1 MVSDLRRTTSTSLPL
16 ASLDTSTAV
25 VYSSAPTTS
34 PSRTKTSDGLP
45 PGLTASIDKTMAD
58 IENLLESVYTT
69 EGSKPNLLM
78 HNPKQFAEISSAS
91 SSYEN
96 LQIGQAPPISS
107 EPGSSP
113 SFLLPWEAT
122 ESTLKQSVTPTGT
135 LGSGLSENRADDTE
149 PASPRGLKRSPAMM
163 MSSAYG
169 IEPSTSS
176 VSFPSLF
183 GPQAQPTL
191 SASAEPHKIPTVAS
205 LSQAKTPVTTVSSG
219 PPPVPNTI
227 DQLTA
232 SYKWLQEVELFYSLL
247 LCLSLCIFS
256 SSLRPAHFA
265 YSLPPPFSLGLC
277 RHLFCALKH
286 ILRAVVPDA
295 AFTCLPSHSSFST
308 SIRFQ
313 FCGLLGHQPSTS
325 SYSNIFLSSSV
336 GPTQA
341 VQTDTIPSRPGSA
354 LSIHDLPLSR
364 PGSSASGIHPSSRSA
379 FDPTIIPGAPYQKP
393 KAVRQTVSAP
403 RSTSVITS
411 GISSTITTTAASA
424 TSPTSATKIPNTLAR
439 VLLKKELREVLNR
452 RKEQLEA
459 CEIEA
464 NQRQYIVHKML
475 VTGLL
480 PENHWQDDIP
490 RVITCQLP
498 PDLIR
503 GARVIPPPKYSVGT
517 QKDDYEMDRL
527 VDKSRQEARF
537 RQDYGTTASTSR
549 AAHMSPMSQMSP
561 RQRTAATHT
570 HSIGIQSSDDRY
582 QQQQQL
588 QQYGRIASMPPPRL
602 TEQLDMGRRY
612 TPKRTT
618 ETQTENYVSDR
629 LHDAELQY
637 AYEKARPQQIFND
650 SRYGVSVT
658 TSRSE
663 RRSRYDQAIQR
674 NDDLL
679 EATKRYF
686 EDYDRQLR
694 EMGERNRRMHRR
706 HFDFNDDDPVMRE
719 ARKQEIMEELAR
731 RRERMCSSCELLSD
745 NPPYRMP
752 GVYSTNLKS
761 SDYSS
766 TVPHYG
772 SLPRNIDYQQRLS
785 PLARDFT
792 YRESD
797 RYFPQLRDAYGS
809 LPRNYE
815 RYFGLDPTST
825 GNIQIDQEQSFGNG
839 AYSFG
844 YGRTPMQQQQ
854 QQRYG
859 TSNLYNSSGARSL
872 YNLNDDRV
880 LNQPTMP
887 STSRPQQPGVHSL
900 NYLDQLGVDAR
911 DQLRYSDG
919 VSGYRTQQQ
928 PQAQSSTIL
937 PQYANYLSQQFQA
950 GLNTMQ
956 PTSYDMHGP
965 PLSDPLTYNY
975 PSNYPMSRQ
984 SQILD
989 PLQAPHVY
997 SRSEA
1002 NYGSRPP
1009 EYPLDYGNLVRN
1021 QPPPDYGPQSRM
1033 GYSAMAG
1040 YDSMMNPPY
1049 DSMGNTY
1056 AGPSSWPYS
1065 HNQQPPHT
1073 GGYGPYSQAAM
1084 SRPPP
1089 AAPAPF
1095 GVPAGRVGLS
1105 AAYDSRYPHSDFDRM
1120 YASQTGPGDD
1130 ALSRVYATA
1139 GRRREVGGRN
1149 REYQYQSHSLGRLT
1163 DRTAAQVGHRRP
1175 HAKTVEFAR
1184 RETSPYF
1191 IKRILLTRRYKHHN
1205 IYNDLGVR
1213 VIGGKKMANG
1223 ELGAFVSAVN
1233 PNRNSQLL
1241 GEIREGDQVLEW
1253 NGILLNG
1260 KTFEEVERIINS
1272 STGEVEI
1279 ILRTERE
1286 RGASRAT
1293 HYGSLKK
1300 QYETDN
1306 IYGDD
1311 RDFSPERSPPIP
1323 MHQQN
1328 GNIYPSSTTSKRR
1341 MQSSQMDASI
1351 GHLQL
1356 ALSYDKFASV
1366 LSVRVLRARGL
1377 RSRDPNRV
1385 APNPFVKVYLMPGR
1399 NIHKVSGKR
1408 RTRYVQMSTEPEWNQ
1423 LLEYGLNPQALRTMM
1438 LEFSVWDYD
1447 KDTDNL
1453 PLGKV
1458 TLNLA
1463 DSQLLNG
1470 VPRWYQVES
1479 EELSSAYNRN
1489 GYGTRE
1495 ITSLQTHYPQNY
1507 KSSQH
1512 TGHYNGYN
1520 PAVLDIGYPAIN

>member
-1 MVSDLRRTTSTSLPL
+1 MGRRKLPSIPPRPAYST
-16 ASLDTSTAV
+16 
-25 VYSSAPTTS
+25 
-34 PSRTKTSDGLP
+34 GQIFP
-45 PGLTASIDKTMAD
+45 PP
-58 IENLLESVYTT
+58 V
-69 EGSKPNLLM
+69 
-78 HNPKQFAEISSAS
+78 QSAS
-91 SSYEN
+91 SIATSS
-96 LQIGQAPPISS
+96 LQSIDHYSASIPADPITPTPLLNRSISPSSTHHRQFLHQTTSHFGGPSTITATASHHHVTFGSAPASQPLRLISS
-107 EPGSSP
+107 S
-113 SFLLPWEAT
+113 
-122 ESTLKQSVTPTGT
+122 
-135 LGSGLSENRADDTE
+135 
-149 PASPRGLKRSPAMM
+149 
-163 MSSAYG
+163 
-169 IEPSTSS
+169 
-176 VSFPSLF
+176 
-183 GPQAQPTL
+183 
-191 SASAEPHKIPTVAS
+191 
-205 LSQAKTPVTTVSSG
+205 
-219 PPPVPNTI
+219 
-227 DQLTA
+227 
-232 SYKWLQEVELFYSLL
+232 
-247 LCLSLCIFS
+247 
-256 SSLRPAHFA
+256 
-265 YSLPPPFSLGLC
+265 
-277 RHLFCALKH
+277 
-286 ILRAVVPDA
+286 
-295 AFTCLPSHSSFST
+295 
-308 SIRFQ
+308 
-313 FCGLLGHQPSTS
+313 QPSTS
-325 SYSNIFLSSSV
+325 SYSNIFLSSSA
-336 GPTQA
+336 GSTQA
-341 VQTDTIPSRPGSA
+341 IQTDAIPSRPGSA

-364 PGSSASGIHPSSRSA
+364 PGSSASGIRPSSRSA

-393 KAVRQTVSAP
+393 KTVRQTVSAP
-403 RSTSVITS
+403 KSTSVITS
-411 GISSTITTTAASA
+411 GTSTVITTAASA

-480 PENHWQDDIP
+480 PENHWQDEIP
-490 RVITCQLP
+490 RVIPCQLP

-527 VDKSRQEARF
+527 MDKSRQEARF
-537 RQDYGTTASTSR
+537 RQDYGTIASTSR
-549 AAHMSPMSQMSP
+549 AAHMSPISQMSP

-582 QQQQQL
+582 HYHHHQ

-637 AYEKARPQQIFND
+637 AYEKARPQQMLND
-650 SRYGVSVT
+650 SRYGTGAT

-679 EATKRYF
+679 EATRRYF

-694 EMGERNRRMHRR
+694 EMGERSRRMHRR

-731 RRERMCSSCELLSD
+731 RRERICSSCELLSD

-752 GVYSTNLKS
+752 GAYSTNLKS

-839 AYSFG
+839 AYNFG

-887 STSRPQQPGVHSL
+887 STSRPHQSGVRSL

-911 DQLRYSDG
+911 DQLRYGDG

-956 PTSYDMHGP
+956 PTSYDMHGPPP

-1021 QPPPDYGPQSRM
+1021 QPLPDYGPQSRM

-1040 YDSMMNPPY
+1040 YDSTMTMMMNPPY

-1065 HNQQPPHT
+1065 HSQQQQQQPPHT

-1084 SRPPP
+1084 NRPPP

-1095 GVPAGRVGLS
+1095 GAPAGRVGMS
-1105 AAYDSRYPHSDFDRM
+1105 AVYDTRYPHSDFDRM

-1139 GRRREVGGRN
+1139 GRRRG
-1149 REYQYQSHSLGRLT
+1149 
-1163 DRTAAQVGHRRP
+1163 
-1175 HAKTVEFAR
+1175 
-1184 RETSPYF
+1184 
-1191 IKRILLTRRYKHHN
+1191 
-1205 IYNDLGVR
+1205 
-1213 VIGGKKMANG
+1213 
-1223 ELGAFVSAVN
+1223 
-1233 PNRNSQLL
+1233 
-1241 GEIREGDQVLEW
+1241 
-1253 NGILLNG
+1253 
-1260 KTFEEVERIINS
+1260 
-1272 STGEVEI
+1272 
-1279 ILRTERE
+1279 
-1286 RGASRAT
+1286 
-1293 HYGSLKK
+1293 
-1300 QYETDN
+1300 
-1306 IYGDD
+1306 
-1311 RDFSPERSPPIP
+1311 
-1323 MHQQN
+1323 
-1328 GNIYPSSTTSKRR
+1328 TTSNF
-1341 MQSSQMDASI
+1341 
-1351 GHLQL
+1351 G
-1356 ALSYDKFASV
+1356 YDQNSPSFLV
-1366 LSVRVLRARGL
+1366 
-1377 RSRDPNRV
+1377 D
-1385 APNPFVKVYLMPGR
+1385 GR
-1399 NIHKVSGKR
+1399 
-1408 RTRYVQMSTEPEWNQ
+1408 
-1423 LLEYGLNPQALRTMM
+1423 
-1438 LEFSVWDYD
+1438 
-1447 KDTDNL
+1447 
-1453 PLGKV
+1453 
-1458 TLNLA
+1458 
-1463 DSQLLNG
+1463 
-1470 VPRWYQVES
+1470 
-1479 EELSSAYNRN
+1479 
-1489 GYGTRE
+1489 
-1495 ITSLQTHYPQNY
+1495 
-1507 KSSQH
+1507 
-1512 TGHYNGYN
+1512 
-1520 PAVLDIGYPAIN
+1520 